1 MMTVNEEK
9 LLRDLTI
16 EDLQEQHRD
25 FAEALGMENLIKLSE
40 HFGGTSIYVPQRR
53 ELVKQRVYGL
63 IRKEYDG
70 TNIKELASR
79 YDVSESTVYNVVR
92 DILLRGAAK
101 REAASNIPGQMD
113 LMECMLALQEK
124 L

>member
-1 MMTVNEEK
+1 MTVNEEK

-70 TNIKELASR
+70 TNIQELASR

-101 REAASNIPGQMD
+101 REVASNIPGQMD
-113 LMECMLALQEK
+113 LMECMLAPQEK

>member
-1 MMTVNEEK
+1 MTVNEEK

-101 REAASNIPGQMD
+101 REVASNIPGQMD
-113 LMECMLALQEK
+113 LMECMLAPQEK

>member
-1 MMTVNEEK
+1 MTVNEEK
-9 LLRDLTI
+9 LLQDLTI

-25 FAEALGMENLIKLSE
+25 FAEVLGMENLIRLSE

-53 ELVKQRVYGL
+53 ELIKQRVYGM

-70 TNIKELASR
+70 TNIKELAGK
-79 YDVSESTVYNVVR
+79 YEVSESTVYNVVR
-92 DILLRGAAK
+92 DILMRGAEK
-101 REAASNIPGQMD
+101 RETKYNIPGQMN
-113 LMECMLALQEK
+113 LADCLSDFQEK

>member
-1 MMTVNEEK
+1 MTVNEEK

>member
-1 MMTVNEEK
+1 MTVNEEK

-101 REAASNIPGQMD
+101 RRRPAIFPARWI
-113 LMECMLALQEK
+113 
-124 L
+124 

>member
-1 MMTVNEEK
+1 MTANEEK

-101 REAASNIPGQMD
+101 REVASNIPGQMD
-113 LMECMLALQEK
+113 LMECMLAPQEK

>member
-1 MMTVNEEK
+1 MTVNEEK

-25 FAEALGMENLIKLSE
+25 FAEALGMENLIRLSE

-101 REAASNIPGQMD
+101 REAANNIPGQMD

>member
-1 MMTVNEEK
+1 MTVNEEK
-9 LLRDLTI
+9 LLRDLTL

-101 REAASNIPGQMD
+101 REVASNIPGQMD
-113 LMECMLALQEK
+113 LMECMLAPQEK

>member
-1 MMTVNEEK
+1 MTVNEEQ

-40 HFGGTSIYVPQRR
+40 HFGGTSIYVPQKR
-53 ELVKQRVYGL
+53 ELVKQRVYGM

-70 TNIKELASR
+70 TNIKDLASK
-79 YDVSESTVYNVVR
+79 YDVSESTVYNVIR
-92 DILLRGAAK
+92 DILLRGGAK
-101 REAASNIPGQMD
+101 KEAACNIPGQLD
-113 LMECMLALQEK
+113 LAECLLALQEK

>member
-1 MMTVNEEK
+1 MTVNEEK

-40 HFGGTSIYVPQRR
+40 HFGGTSIYVPQKR

-79 YDVSESTVYNVVR
+79 YDVSESTVYKVVR
-92 DILLRGAAK
+92 DILLRGVAK

-113 LMECMLALQEK
+113 LMECMLVLQEK

>member
-1 MMTVNEEK
+1 MTVNEEK
-9 LLRDLTI
+9 LLQDLAI

-40 HFGGTSIYVPQRR
+40 HFGGTSIYVPQKR
-53 ELVKQRVYGL
+53 ELVKLRIYGM

-70 TNIKELASR
+70 TNIKELASK
-79 YDVSESTVYNVVR
+79 YEVSESTIYNVVR
-92 DILLRGAAK
+92 DILLRGGAK

-113 LMECMLALQEK
+113 LMECMLAFQEK

>member
-1 MMTVNEEK
+1 MGVSEEQ
-9 LLRDLTI
+9 LLKELTI

-25 FAEALGMENLIKLSE
+25 FAEVLGMENLIRLSE

-53 ELVKQRVYGL
+53 ELVKLRVYGM
-63 IRKEYDG
+63 IRREYDG
-70 TNIKELASR
+70 SNIKELASR

-92 DILLRGAAK
+92 DILLRGGEK
-101 REAASNIPGQMD
+101 REAKYNIPGQMS
-113 LMECMLALQEK
+113 LAECLLNFQEK

>member
-1 MMTVNEEK
+1 MTANEEK

-101 REAASNIPGQMD
+101 REVASNIPGQMD

>member
-1 MMTVNEEK
+1 MSVNEEK
-9 LLRDLTI
+9 LLQDLTI

-25 FAEALGMENLIKLSE
+25 FAQALGMENLIRLSE

-70 TNIKELASR
+70 TNIKELASK

-101 REAASNIPGQMD
+101 REAAGNIPGQMD